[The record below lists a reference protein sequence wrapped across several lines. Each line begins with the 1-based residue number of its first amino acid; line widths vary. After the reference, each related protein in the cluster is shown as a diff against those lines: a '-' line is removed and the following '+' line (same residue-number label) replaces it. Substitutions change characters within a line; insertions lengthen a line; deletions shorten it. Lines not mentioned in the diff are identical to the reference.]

1 MSHMQSL
8 HSVVSVHCLCINF
21 AAPNVAPKRVVVNRT
36 SETAMT
42 VSWMPL
48 NLSEAR
54 GFVIFYSIA
63 YTPVQASPNTAF
75 MNARADSSS
84 VEVVGLERSLAY
96 SVAVAAATNA
106 DIGVQ
111 STSVVAE
118 PLFTNTGKQHDKHL
132 IHSC

>member
-1 MSHMQSL
+1 MQS
-8 HSVVSVHCLCINF
+8 SHCPLFCRECPLCVLIF

-63 YTPVQASPNTAF
+63 YTPVQASPNTEF

-96 SVAVAAATNA
+96 SVVVAAATNA
-106 DIGVQ
+106 GIGVQ

-118 PLFTNTGKQHDKHL
+118 PLTNTGKQHDKHL